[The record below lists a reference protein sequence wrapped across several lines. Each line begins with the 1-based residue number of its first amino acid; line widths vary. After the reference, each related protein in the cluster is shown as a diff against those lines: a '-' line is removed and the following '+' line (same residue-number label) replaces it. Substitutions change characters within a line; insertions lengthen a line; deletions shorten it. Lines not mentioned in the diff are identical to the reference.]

1 MTLPCVVAVP
11 ARLESS
17 RLPGKVLAD
26 IGGKP
31 MLQRV
36 LERCGQATAP
46 AAVVLCTEPR
56 AARTRPAM
64 GR

>member
-1 MTLPCVVAVP
+1 MHCVVAVP

-26 IGGKP
+26 VGGKP

-36 LERCGQATAP
+36 LERC
-46 AAVVLCTEPR
+46 
-56 AARTRPAM
+56 ARDRS
-64 GR
+64 R